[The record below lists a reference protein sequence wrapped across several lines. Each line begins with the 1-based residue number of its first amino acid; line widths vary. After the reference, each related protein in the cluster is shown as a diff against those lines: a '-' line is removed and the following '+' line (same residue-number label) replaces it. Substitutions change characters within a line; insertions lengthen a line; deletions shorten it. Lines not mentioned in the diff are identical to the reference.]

1 MPIDE
6 PKPAPA
12 APSAAPARAAARESS
27 LARRILGLILVLL
40 SVLASLG
47 TFAIIT
53 NLTPITPSQGIIRTA
68 LAVDAVLVLGLLALV
83 GYEGFRLWKAWHE
96 GRAGA
101 RLHIR
106 IVALFSL
113 IAALPAA
120 LVAFAFTITIDQGL
134 DRWFESRT
142 RQIVDNVLTV
152 ASAYMQEHARVL
164 RGDLIGLA
172 TAIDSA
178 KPLYDYEPRRF
189 DTLMEAQAS
198 LRGVQ
203 GAYLLDKTGTVIL
216 RTELDPQARTIMPP
230 KRAMDEAQ
238 SGGAVLISPGNSN
251 QVGGVLKLKAYDETF
266 LYVVRVLDAKVLD
279 NLRLARESA
288 VEYRQLEASRADVQ
302 IGFGLIF
309 AGLTIVFLL
318 SAIWVGLSFANAL
331 VAPIRRLITAA
342 DEVAKG
348 NLAAHVPVG
357 DNLDDLESLGA
368 TFNKMTTELRTQ
380 RDELLSAN
388 DQVDRRRRF
397 TEAVL
402 SGVTAAVLGV
412 SNDGHISL
420 VNRSATV
427 FLGLD
432 EFDLIGR
439 QLIQEIPELEPLL
452 AAAVRDDSRFHQS
465 TITMLRRGQERTV
478 AVRVA
483 SDRSPDRE
491 HGYVVT
497 LDDITDLVTA
507 QRTSA
512 WADVARRIAHEIKN
526 PLTPIQ
532 LSAERI
538 RRRYGKAIA
547 EDDRRIFDQCVD
559 TIVRQ
564 VGDIGR
570 MVDEFSAFARMP
582 KPTMEERDL
591 ADAIRE
597 AVFLMSVGHPDITF
611 QAHLPDKGM
620 VGRFDHRLLSQALT
634 NLVKNAVEAITA
646 IPPDD
651 RGEPRVDVTGRRE
664 DDHFVIEVVD
674 TGVGLPTQDRQ
685 RLLEPYMTTR
695 EKGTGLGL
703 AIVRKVVEEHDG
715 RIELLDSPAVAT
727 GGHGAMVRVTLP
739 VSPGAAPRV
748 TAPEPEAVNA

>member
-1 MPIDE
+1 VAVGADIEGVSLPRVPGNGDGRTRRIVGLVLV
-6 PKPAPA
+6 ALAVA
-12 APSAAPARAAARESS
+12 AS
-27 LARRILGLILVLL
+27 LA
-40 SVLASLG
+40 

-53 NLTPITPSQGIIRTA
+53 NLTPLAPTPDLIRKA
-68 LAVDAVLVLGLLALV
+68 VLVDAVLVSGVLV
-83 GYEGFRLWKAWHE
+83 VVGIEGWKLWTSWYE

-101 RLHIR
+101 RLHLR

-113 IAALPAA
+113 MAALPAA
-120 LVAFAFTITIDQGL
+120 LVAGTFAVTIDQGL

-164 RGDLIGLA
+164 RGDLIGIA
-172 TAIDSA
+172 TALDAA
-178 KPLYDYEPRRF
+178 KPLYDYEPGRF
-189 DTLMEAQAS
+189 DAVMQAQAS

-203 GAYLLDKTGTVIL
+203 GAYLLDAKGTVIL
-216 RTELDPQARTIMPP
+216 RTEVDPDMKTIMPP
-230 KRAMDEAQ
+230 ARAMEEADK
-238 SGGAVLISPGNSN
+238 GGAVLISPGDSN

-302 IGFGLIF
+302 IGFGLVF
-309 AGLTIVFLL
+309 AGLTVVFLL
-318 SAIWVGLSFANAL
+318 GAVWLGLSFANGL
-331 VAPIRRLITAA
+331 VAPIRRLIYAA
-342 DEVAKG
+342 DEVARG
-348 NLAAHVPVG
+348 NLTAEVPVG
-357 DNLDDLESLGA
+357 QGGDDLASLA
-368 TFNKMTTELRTQ
+368 TTFNTMTAELRTQ
-380 RDELLSAN
+380 RDELLAAN

-402 SGVTAAVLGV
+402 TGVTAGVVGV
-412 SNDGHISL
+412 SNDGHVSIA
-420 VNRSATV
+420 NRSAMAL
-427 FLGLD
+427 LGID

-439 QLIQEIPELEPLL
+439 ILVDEVPELEPLV
-452 AAAVRDDSRFHQS
+452 AAAMRDDARVHQS
-465 TITMLRRGQERTV
+465 TITMVRKGQERTV
-478 AVRVA
+478 SARVA

-538 RRRYGKAIA
+538 RRRFGKNVAD
-547 EDDRRIFDQCVD
+547 DDRKVFDQCVD

-582 KPTMEERDL
+582 KPAMEDRNL
-591 ADAIRE
+591 AEPIRE
-597 AVFLMSVGHPDITF
+597 AVFLMSVGHPDIAFET
-611 QAHLPDKGM
+611 HLPDAPLT
-620 VGRFDHRLLSQALT
+620 GRFDHRLMSQAIT
-634 NLVKNAVEAITA
+634 NLVKNAVEAITGL
-646 IPPDD
+646 PPEE
-651 RGEPRVDVTGRRE
+651 RETGMRVDVHARRE
-664 DDHFVIEVVD
+664 GDVNVVEVID
-674 TGVGLPTQDRQ
+674 TGIGLPTHDRQ

-703 AIVRKVVEEHDG
+703 AIVRKIVEEHDG

-727 GGHGAMVRVTLP
+727 GGRGAMVRVTLP
-739 VSPGAAPRV
+739 VAPRPAAPSGGDPQPQ
-748 TAPEPEAVNA
+748 T